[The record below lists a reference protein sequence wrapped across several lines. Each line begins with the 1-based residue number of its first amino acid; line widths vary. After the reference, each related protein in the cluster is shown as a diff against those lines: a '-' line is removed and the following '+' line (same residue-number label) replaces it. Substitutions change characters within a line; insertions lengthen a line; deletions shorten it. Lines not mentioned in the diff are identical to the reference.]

1 MREGSGTRRWR
12 NAAAA
17 LAVSSCCGGMSP
29 TVRAQNPVFDE
40 PFVNKAIISA
50 ELSLLVKDETPV
62 NPDALLYPFF
72 AVSQKSGDNRALV
85 AKTDG
90 TCYVAYKGRVPGF
103 FEDLLEG
110 IFAIFSFGLFSSSDV
125 CLDDDCCQ
133 IRTPVQKDFRSLQDE
148 VGALVDACRAT
159 CGGAATPCP
168 LILTGHQQG
177 SYSTTLDFATV
188 NFTHNHPPS
197 SATWE
202 TGGACEYHLLST
214 SSY

>member
-1 MREGSGTRRWR
+1 MPVHTMREGSGPRNRWR

-17 LAVSSCCGGMSP
+17 LAVSSWCCGMSP

-40 PFVNKAIISA
+40 PFVQKAIISA
-50 ELSLLVKDETPV
+50 ELSLLLKTETPV
-62 NPDALLYPFF
+62 NPDALLYSFF

-103 FEDLLEG
+103 FEDLLEW
-110 IFAIFSFGLFSSSDV
+110 IFAIFSFGLVFSSDV
-125 CLDDDCCQ
+125 CLNDDCCT
-133 IRTPVQKDFRSLQDE
+133 IRSPVQKDFSLLQDE

-168 LILTGHQQG
+168 LILTGHHQG
-177 SYSTTLDFATV
+177 SYSIRPRSRIV
-188 NFTHNHPPS
+188 R
-197 SATWE
+197 
-202 TGGACEYHLLST
+202 LST
-214 SSY
+214 YSQSSSIRHLGNRRSL